1 MTLGFRKKIM
11 LLLFWT
17 LWNNHLLLV
26 FFLYKGSSKAKRP
39 AWDLK
44 GRLQDMEELL
54 NRQSSQRDSLE
65 NQLQDYNSRIA
76 SLESEKNRLYG
87 DVQSKEEKVHGA
99 SKQIEEYRK
108 QIRWIIILYHFQ
120 NENFLVVLLWQR
132 LFTVSQNKNFLG
144 GKR

>member
-1 MTLGFRKKIM
+1 M
-11 LLLFWT
+11 
-17 LWNNHLLLV
+17 LWNDYLFLV
-26 FFLYKGSSKAKRP
+26 FFLSKGSSKAKRP

-108 QIRWIIILYHFQ
+108 QIRWIIILFHFPK
-120 NENFLVVLLWQR
+120 EDFLVDFVVR
-132 LFTVSQNKNFLG
+132 ETIHRVSK
-144 GKR
+144 

>member
-1 MTLGFRKKIM
+1 M

-17 LWNNHLLLV
+17 LWNDHLLLV
-26 FFLYKGSSKAKRP
+26 FFLSEGSSKAKRP

-108 QIRWIIILYHFQ
+108 QIRWIIIFYHFQ
-120 NENFLVVLLWQR
+120 NENFLVDFVL
-132 LFTVSQNKNFLG
+132 TETIHSVSK
-144 GKR
+144 